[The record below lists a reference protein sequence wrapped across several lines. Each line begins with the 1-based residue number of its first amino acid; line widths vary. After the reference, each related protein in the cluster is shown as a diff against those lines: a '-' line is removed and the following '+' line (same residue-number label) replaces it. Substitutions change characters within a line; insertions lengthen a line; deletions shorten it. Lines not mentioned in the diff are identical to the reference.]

1 LLEGLGV
8 APFYRR
14 KQMTDWF
21 AQPLTTLAFAW
32 RVERRDGITLGFT
45 SHDRDLN
52 IDSLI
57 HRAAPGMLPSAIERS
72 DGLDADDVQ
81 LSAALTSDAFTD
93 ADLMAGRWDGAAL
106 TLSAVDW
113 TAPNVAPVV
122 LLTGEFGE
130 VEIKDGGFAVGLRG
144 PTAVLEAAVVEET
157 SPECRAQLGDRRCR
171 VDLSGRRASAVV
183 VSVVD
188 SVVTLASP
196 LANGD
201 FAYGSL
207 RWLTGA
213 NAGLESRVVA
223 NAGASVTLRDVP
235 AFAGVAGTR
244 VELVEGC
251 DKRFATCVGRF
262 GNAVNFRGEP
272 HLPGNDL
279 LTRYG
284 D

>member
-1 LLEGLGV
+1 
-8 APFYRR
+8 
-14 KQMTDWF
+14 MIDWF

-45 SHDRDLN
+45 SHDRDLV
-52 IDSLI
+52 IGGLVHAS
-57 HRAAPGMLPSAIERS
+57 APGMLPSAIERS
-72 DGLDADDVQ
+72 DGLEADDVQ

-93 ADLMAGRWDGAAL
+93 ADLMAGRLDGAAL

-113 TAPNVAPVV
+113 TAPDVAPVT
-122 LLTGEFGE
+122 LITGEFAE
-130 VEIKDGGFAVGLRG
+130 VEIRDNGFAVGLRG
-144 PTAVLEAAVVEET
+144 PTSVLDAAVVEET
-157 SPECRAQLGDRRCR
+157 SPECRAQLGDKRCR
-171 VDLSGRRASAVV
+171 IDLSGRRVSAIV
-183 VSVVD
+183 VSVLD
-188 SVVTLASP
+188 DVVTLDVA
-196 LANGD
+196 LVDGN
-201 FAYGSL
+201 FAEGSL

-213 NAGLESRVVA
+213 NAALESRIVA
-223 NAGASVTLRDVP
+223 NSGPSVTLRDVP
-235 AFAGVAGTR
+235 AFTVAAGTR

-251 DKRFATCVGRF
+251 DKRFTTCIARF

>member
-1 LLEGLGV
+1 
-8 APFYRR
+8 
-14 KQMTDWF
+14 MNDWF

-45 SHDRDLN
+45 SHDRDLV
-52 IDSLI
+52 IGGLVHS
-57 HRAAPGMLPSAIERS
+57 AAPGMLPSAIERS
-72 DGLDADDVQ
+72 DGLEVDDVQ
-81 LSAALTSDAFTD
+81 LSAALTSDAFTG

-113 TAPNVAPVV
+113 SAPDVAPVF
-122 LLTGEFGE
+122 LLAGEFGE
-130 VEIKDGGFAVGLRG
+130 VETKDGGFAVGLRG
-144 PTAVLEAAVVEET
+144 ASVVLDAPVVEET

-171 VDLSGRRASAVV
+171 IDLSGRRAVRSVASASGDALV
-183 VSVVD
+183 
-188 SVVTLASP
+188 LAAA
-196 LANGD
+196 LADGN
-201 FAYGSL
+201 FAWGSL

-213 NAGLESRVVA
+213 NAGIESRIVA
-223 NAGASVTLRDVP
+223 NAGAGVTLRDVP
-235 AFAGVAGTR
+235 PFAVAAGTR
-244 VELVEGC
+244 VELLEGC

-262 GNAVNFRGEP
+262 ANAPNFRGEP

>member
-1 LLEGLGV
+1 
-8 APFYRR
+8 
-14 KQMTDWF
+14 MTDWF
-21 AQPLTTLAFAW
+21 ARPLTTLAFTW
-32 RVERRDGITLGFT
+32 RVERRDGVTLGFT
-45 SHDRDLN
+45 SHDRDLV
-52 IDSLI
+52 IDGLT

-93 ADLMAGRWDGAAL
+93 ADLMAGRWDGAGL

-113 TAPNVAPVV
+113 TAPDVAPVT

-144 PTAVLEAAVVEET
+144 PTAVLDAAVVEET

-171 VDLSGRRASAVV
+171 VDLSGRRVSAVV

-188 SVVTLASP
+188 SVVTLAGA
-196 LANGD
+196 LADGG

-207 RWLTGA
+207 RWLTGD

-235 AFAGVAGTR
+235 AFAVVAGTR
-244 VELVEGC
+244 VELLQGC
-251 DKRFATCVGRF
+251 GKRFSTCVSRF